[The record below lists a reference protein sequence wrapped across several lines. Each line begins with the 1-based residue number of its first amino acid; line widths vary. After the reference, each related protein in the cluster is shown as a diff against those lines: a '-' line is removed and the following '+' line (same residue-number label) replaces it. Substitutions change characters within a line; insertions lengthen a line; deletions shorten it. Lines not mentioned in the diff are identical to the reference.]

1 MLYISLVIASL
12 VLTFTQISL
21 GGVVRITESGLGCPD
36 WPLCHGQI
44 IPPLDLHTLIEYS
57 HRLTG
62 TVVGILIIALLLMT
76 FYYRKKDSLLMK
88 SAFASFLLVI
98 LAGLL
103 GGAVVVTELEWWIRL
118 VHLSIAQALIATL
131 VVMLWRISSTMV
143 IPPIDS
149 VISTNNK
156 KLWQWT
162 LFGLITLTFITL
174 ISGSFM
180 VGMGSSASC
189 TTWPLCGGKFGF
201 PYDVHMAHRYIAG
214 ITLIAMLYI
223 GFKLLRKFPGY
234 DFIKKSVHSMVG
246 MISLQIITG
255 AILIWGEFDPA
266 LKALHLA
273 SATLVW
279 MTTVFAITA
288 SISIFWKNNSDPKGT
303 KQDPQGIT
311 PK

>member
-1 MLYISLVIASL
+1 MKKNTQCLLSISEATISTRLPNPRISRSTTLKLLIAISLVVAFS
-12 VLTFTQISL
+12 QITL
-21 GGVVRITESGLGCPD
+21 GGIVRASESGLGCPD

-149 VISTNNK
+149 VISTNDK

-201 PYDVHMAHRYIAG
+201 PYDC
-214 ITLIAMLYI
+214 LLYTSPSP
-223 GFKLLRKFPGY
+223 R
-234 DFIKKSVHSMVG
+234 D
-246 MISLQIITG
+246 
-255 AILIWGEFDPA
+255 
-266 LKALHLA
+266 
-273 SATLVW
+273 ATLSR
-279 MTTVFAITA
+279 MPSSA
-288 SISIFWKNNSDPKGT
+288 
-303 KQDPQGIT
+303 
-311 PK
+311 

>member
-1 MLYISLVIASL
+1 
-12 VLTFTQISL
+12 
-21 GGVVRITESGLGCPD
+21 
-36 WPLCHGQI
+36 
-44 IPPLDLHTLIEYS
+44 
-57 HRLTG
+57 
-62 TVVGILIIALLLMT
+62 
-76 FYYRKKDSLLMK
+76 
-88 SAFASFLLVI
+88 
-98 LAGLL
+98 
-103 GGAVVVTELEWWIRL
+103 
-118 VHLSIAQALIATL
+118 
-131 VVMLWRISSTMV
+131 
-143 IPPIDS
+143 
-149 VISTNNK
+149 
-156 KLWQWT
+156 
-162 LFGLITLTFITL
+162 
-174 ISGSFM
+174 
-180 VGMGSSASC
+180 
-189 TTWPLCGGKFGF
+189 
-201 PYDVHMAHRYIAG
+201 MAHRYIAG

-223 GFKLLRKFPGY
+223 GFKLLRKFPDY

>member
-12 VLTFTQISL
+12 VLTFAQISL

-118 VHLSIAQALIATL
+118 VHLSIAQA
-131 VVMLWRISSTMV
+131 
-143 IPPIDS
+143 
-149 VISTNNK
+149 
-156 KLWQWT
+156 
-162 LFGLITLTFITL
+162 
-174 ISGSFM
+174 
-180 VGMGSSASC
+180 
-189 TTWPLCGGKFGF
+189 
-201 PYDVHMAHRYIAG
+201 
-214 ITLIAMLYI
+214 
-223 GFKLLRKFPGY
+223 
-234 DFIKKSVHSMVG
+234 
-246 MISLQIITG
+246 
-255 AILIWGEFDPA
+255 
-266 LKALHLA
+266 
-273 SATLVW
+273 
-279 MTTVFAITA
+279 
-288 SISIFWKNNSDPKGT
+288 
-303 KQDPQGIT
+303 
-311 PK
+311 